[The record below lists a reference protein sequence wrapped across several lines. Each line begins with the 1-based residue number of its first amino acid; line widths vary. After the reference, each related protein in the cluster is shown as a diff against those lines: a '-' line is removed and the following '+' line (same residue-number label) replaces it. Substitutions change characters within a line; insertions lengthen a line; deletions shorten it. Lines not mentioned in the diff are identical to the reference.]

1 MTVSGNISGIKKEII
16 TLLEELN
23 EKTYPRDLLVAPEL
37 AQELASLTQAVNKEI
52 AVYLDRHGQVRQIMV
67 GDHKTVPLV
76 KEHLRRDPG
85 HLAGIR
91 CLHTHP
97 NGDSTLSGLDLTS
110 MNEYKLDA
118 MAAIGVWDGN
128 ISGIRVAFPQLDQT
142 APEKYSI
149 YGPFSLEQIVKFPFL
164 DILRRLEK
172 EISKPTGYEME
183 QRGERA
189 LLIGFQQP
197 RKASLSPEGSITE
210 LEELAVTAGAEVVGK
225 ILLGQEKPDPHQ
237 FLGKGKVQELAGY
250 RQRESLDLVIFDDE
264 LSPRQQNNLE
274 EGIGC
279 RVLDR
284 TALIL
289 QIFADRA
296 RTKEGILQVELAQ
309 LNYLL
314 PRLTGY
320 GTSMSRL
327 GGGIGTRGP
336 GESKLEAD
344 RRKIRKRI
352 TGLQEEIE
360 EVKKQRTVLRQRRV
374 QNNLPVVALVGYTNA
389 GKSTLMNTL
398 TQANVLAENK
408 LFATLDTTTRKLKL
422 KQGEVLLSDTVGFI
436 HKLPHTLIA
445 AFRAT
450 LEEINY
456 ADLLLHVVD
465 AGSPYYQAQ
474 ISAVQ
479 EVLEELEIVP
489 KPVILLFNKW
499 DAVTDPIEVLSYV
512 KQHSPALTISAHTG
526 QNIPELLE
534 AIRENLPDPPRKV
547 VLLIPYPEASLLNVL
562 YDHGEVLATEYLG
575 EGILCTAHIRASW
588 ADKMHKYFYSRAD

>member
-16 TLLEELN
+16 TLLEELS
-23 EKTYPRDLLVAPEL
+23 EKTYPRDMLVAPEL

-85 HLAGIR
+85 NLAGIR

-142 APEKYSI
+142 VPEKYSI
-149 YGPFSLEQIVKFPFL
+149 YGPFSLEQIVQFPFL

-172 EISKPTGYEME
+172 EISKPTGYAQE

-189 LLIGFQQP
+189 LLIGFKQP
-197 RKASLSPEGSITE
+197 RKASLNPEGSITE

-250 RQRESLDLVIFDDE
+250 RQQESLDLIIFDDE

-352 TGLQEEIE
+352 TDLQEEIE

-465 AGSPYYQAQ
+465 AGSPYYQTQ

-489 KPVILLFNKW
+489 KPTILLFNKW

-562 YDHGEVLATEYLG
+562 YDHGEVLSAEYLS

-588 ADKMHKYFYSRAD
+588 ADKMHKYFYSGAD